1 MEKEGEDFRE
11 LFELILKTIPAPEG
25 DPDGPLQLLVTNI
38 DYNDYVGRLAIG
50 RMFSGTTKVGDWVV
64 MVNSAGDAIKTKVTS
79 FTAFRASRG
88 SISSR
93 HPSVISLPLQAS
105 RGSISGTP

>member
-11 LFELILKTIPAPEG
+11 LFRTDPQNDPAPEG

-79 FTAFRASRG
+79 LYGFQGLER
-88 SISSR
+88 ID
-93 HPSVISLPLQAS
+93 LKQAS
-105 RGSISGTP
+105 VGDIVALAGIEGINIGTR